1 MTGMDNKQKAWNK
14 YYAKNK
20 EELNKGRRDRA
31 RIAYEKNPK
40 VFIERSQKYRDELK
54 YQTLSHYSKTKEPGC
69 GMCGFKDIRA
79 LCLDHINN
87 DGNKD
92 RLKIMGKNYAGSGSR
107 FYVKLRK
114 LGYPKGYQTLCSNCN
129 LIKEIEK
136 RNAK

>member
-1 MTGMDNKQKAWNK
+1 MNSRQKAWNK

-20 EELNKGRRDRA
+20 DKLNKGRRERMKL
-31 RIAYEKNPK
+31 AYKKNPII
-40 VFIERSQKYRDELK
+40 FLERCQRYRDDLK
-54 YQTLSHYSKTKEPGC
+54 KQTLSYYSKTNEPIC

-92 RLKIMGKNYAGSGSR
+92 RVNIMGKNYAGSGSR

-114 LGYPKGYQTLCSNCN
+114 MGYPKGYQTLCSNCN

>member
-1 MTGMDNKQKAWNK
+1 MNNKQKAWNK
-14 YYAKNK
+14 YYEKNK
-20 EELNKGRRDRA
+20 KELNKGRRERA
-31 RIAYEKNPK
+31 RIAYKNNPE

-54 YQTLSHYSKTKEPGC
+54 YQTLKHYSKTKKPSC

-92 RLKIMGKNYAGSGSR
+92 RLKVMGKNYAGSGSR

-114 LGYPKGYQTLCSNCN
+114 IDYPSGYQTLCSNCN
-129 LIKEIEK
+129 LIKEINK